1 MPIQTSGAD
10 ASIYRNIKGFNDYN
24 EAAKQQGLAS
34 ALAAAQIA
42 QAMSKG
48 NEFDLKTTAQK
59 ALVKT
64 NMGIELSP
72 EEQGALKSYDQMNQ
86 AKLTYTQL
94 PSGEYV
100 ARPAATSILPPKT
113 IDIGRFSPDKIAE
126 YKRMRGIQ

>member
-1 MPIQTSGAD
+1 MAIQTQNPD
-10 ASIYRNIKGFNDYN
+10 TSIYKNIAGFNDYQ
-24 EAAKQQGLAS
+24 AAAQKEGLAS

-94 PSGEYV
+94 PSGDYV

-113 IDIGRFSPDKIAE
+113 IDIGSFGADKIAE
-126 YKRMRGIQ
+126 YKRLRGIK

>member
-1 MPIQTSGAD
+1 MAD
-10 ASIYRNIKGFNDYN
+10 TSIYKGIRGYSDYQQ
-24 EAAKQQGLAS
+24 AAQAQGLQS

-100 ARPAATSILPPKT
+100 ARPAARSVLPPKST
-113 IDIGRFSPDKIAE
+113 AIDFKDAGFMEFLKNKG
-126 YKRMRGIQ
+126 Y